1 MGNKRLAVVAGGWH
15 YPLQF
20 YQEMARQKIP
30 PGWDVD
36 FFCVGHRPAPGKP
49 DEKDA
54 LGIWDKDKIGLFLY
68 DLDRIL
74 YGQFADLN
82 ALESLGW
89 FYSLEPNT
97 MGDYGFTN
105 Q

>member
-1 MGNKRLAVVAGGWH
+1 
-15 YPLQF
+15 
-20 YQEMARQKIP
+20 MAKQKIP

-36 FFCVGHRPAPGKP
+36 FFCVGHRLAPGKP
-49 DEKDA
+49 DEKNA

-82 ALESLGW
+82 ALESLG
-89 FYSLEPNT
+89 
-97 MGDYGFTN
+97 
-105 Q
+105 